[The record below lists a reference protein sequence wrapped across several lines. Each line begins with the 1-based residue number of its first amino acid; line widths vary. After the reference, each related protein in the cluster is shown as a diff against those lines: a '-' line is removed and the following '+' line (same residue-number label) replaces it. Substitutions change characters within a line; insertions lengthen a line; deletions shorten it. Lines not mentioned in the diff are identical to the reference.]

1 MQKELPLGITSF
13 NKMRND
19 NYIYVDKTD
28 TIAKLVGNIGPY
40 FLSRPRRF
48 GKSTLI
54 NTLDVLF
61 SCGLEAFNDLKI
73 TQSVSCE
80 TLDEIKQR
88 LKLTKTYKVLRLSFD
103 DIDNL
108 SPKEIEIKYIEILKK
123 FFATLNIHIASNS
136 TDISTIMDIGCEQL
150 QEEIVLLI
158 DEYDTPLT
166 YYLDDS
172 EKFKEIR
179 AILSRFYK
187 IVKRY
192 DEIFRFIFITGITK
206 YSNVSIF
213 SAFNNLQDLSF
224 NSKYGSIVGYTQE
237 ELEYYFKDYIQ
248 KAAVTLNEKEK
259 TDIYTYEVIIQ
270 KLKEHYDGYC
280 FDRDAGTHVYNPW
293 SILNFLANSQEGFI
307 SYWLNSGG
315 ALPNLLVK
323 SLNKLKN
330 KADGGFKLLIDMD
343 KDIELVNS
351 DFDTKAV
358 DINNADFNEYALFY
372 QAGYLTIKNV
382 EDDIFTVG
390 VPNQEVR
397 KAFAACIVSA
407 LTDTQENYSLRN
419 LIIALKHAL
428 KKESYANALVEINNY
443 LNMFSC
449 ESSRIFNEA
458 MFRDTFSLLL
468 IMIGIDV
475 SKIHKE
481 NPTALGYSDLYFEAY
496 DKAFICEFKLA
507 TSVSQVETK
516 LKEAK
521 EQLIAKKYDKLIT
534 NKNIVRLAIVAIN
547 TRQNKKEQDYF
558 EIARIEEL

>member
-1 MQKELPLGITSF
+1 MQKRLPIGITSF

-61 SCGLEAFNDLKI
+61 SCGLEAFNGLKI
-73 TQSVSCE
+73 TQSATCE

-88 LKLTKTYKVLRLSFD
+88 LYLTKTYKVLRLSFD

-123 FFATLNIHIASNS
+123 FFATLDIHIASNS

-224 NSKYGSIVGYTQE
+224 NSEYGSIAGYTQE

-280 FDRDAGTHVYNPW
+280 FDRDAGIHVYNPW

-458 MFRDTFSLLL
+458 MFRDIFSLLL

-507 TSVSQVETK
+507 TSVLQVETK